1 MYYQAIIY
9 HSTYIAYNRVFVQEI
24 EYMNEHIWDKAADE
38 NQVVDFHDIM
48 FKFTLDSFIL

>member
-1 MYYQAIIY
+1 MYHQAIIC
-9 HSTYIAYNRVFVQEI
+9 HSTYMAYNRVFVQEI